1 VDPVDPDPD
10 PEHWRRVCKEII
22 FFWGAR
28 QVRQLKLY
36 SPANPWAEH
45 RALEG
50 QNDYIDLLGNDDIHP
65 KQIMYHVPHYLRGV
79 HQ

>member
-1 VDPVDPDPD
+1 
-10 PEHWRRVCKEII
+10 
-22 FFWGAR
+22 
-28 QVRQLKLY
+28 VRQLKLY
-36 SPANPWAEH
+36 SPASPWAEH